1 MSKVYIVTRGEYSD
15 YHIESVFNTKESAEK
30 YCAVHW
36 IDSEPP
42 EIEEWDLE
50 DGSNIEC
57 EKVYRAIHFSH
68 DDRFDREPYYCYVL
82 ATTPFKL
89 NIQRDMR
96 KYLRPIIGIHG
107 YIPVSNEVPRDVTLK
122 IVRDHIAKFK
132 AEEAGL

>member
-1 MSKVYIVTRGEYSD
+1 MSKVYVVTSGEYSD
-15 YHIESVFNTKESAEK
+15 YCIESIFNTKEAAEK

-36 IDSEPP
+36 NDSDPL
-42 EIEEWDLE
+42 EIEEWDLD

-57 EKVYRAIHFSH
+57 EKVYRAIHFSY
-68 DDRFDREPYYCYVL
+68 DDRFDGEPYYCYVL
-82 ATTPFKL
+82 GTTPFKL

-96 KYLRPIIGIHG
+96 KYLGPIIGICG
-107 YIPVSNEVPRDVTLK
+107 YIPVSNEVPRDVALK